1 MKFFTMNKSD
11 ENQINDGILYFS
23 QRIDEMLKHSTYHIY
38 KAPVLNTYLLVEE
51 YLITADQV
59 KKGIIDQSHL
69 KFIFE
74 EFLESFDND
83 IIIKEYISEEE
94 KTALVNKLNG
104 STEFDR
110 NKVMHYILHRL
121 SKYDYWCKEYLLKI
135 APQEKEKRLI
145 EQALRCYIPGLIDR
159 GYSSDYI
166 YYHNKTVFNQ
176 SDKNDLELLE
186 EFLNRFDFKKRKYS
200 VYVALHKNAQNFK
213 EILIQKLGV
222 DFDFDISEAKEFKY
236 SGKKYIVAKLEI
248 EALDKRQAAN
258 IAYENLDIFYKFYR
272 FMNDDR
278 KKWFLNKCM
287 VRYSDSDYAF
297 VDLTVQ
303 RFNFPENEDAEKS
316 SELSELMIT
325 ALLTNASR
333 GSFNRIDKVISLH
346 NTALENANLSNGFL
360 NLWSILEV
368 LFVSDKDRAKINEIE
383 RKAIPLLQKEYMIM
397 LFKDLDGNLKDNLSI
412 EQYNDII
419 NSIDG
424 NDNKYK
430 IAALITL
437 DKYDALRKKIYI
449 YLKNYPILR
458 SRISQM
464 STLCKRRNTFLNDL
478 ERFTRRIIWH
488 IIRLY
493 RTRNSIIHSGDK
505 PNNLKPLGEHLHSY
519 VDVCIW
525 QLMVSLTSEKHLYS
539 IDNVLIDEIFQIEK
553 IIKELSSK
561 EKFKED
567 DAFLCCDAVRYSKP
581 PLIEDNISEMAA
593 PEGTAVNNQI

>member
-1 MKFFTMNKSD
+1 MFLSNSVLLLSLFTSVVFSSSGIYSLIIISFSNDSKNSSKMNFKCDWSITPFFTRS
-11 ENQINDGILYFS
+11 
-23 QRIDEMLKHSTYHIY
+23 
-38 KAPVLNTYLLVEE
+38 AV
-51 YLITADQV
+51 
-59 KKGIIDQSHL
+59 
-69 KFIFE
+69 
-74 EFLESFDND
+74 
-83 IIIKEYISEEE
+83 IKYSL
-94 KTALVNKLNG
+94 T
-104 STEFDR
+104 
-110 NKVMHYILHRL
+110 

-135 APQEKEKRLI
+135 TPQEKEKRLI
-145 EQALRCYIPGLIDR
+145 EQALRCYIPGLLDR

-166 YYHNKTVFNQ
+166 YYHNKTVFTN
-176 SDKNDLELLE
+176 SDKKDRELLE
-186 EFLNRFDFKKRKYS
+186 EFLNRFDFRKRTYS
-200 VYVALHKNAQNFK
+200 VYVALHKSAQNFK
-213 EILIQKLGV
+213 DILNQKLDV

-236 SGKKYIVAKLEI
+236 PENKYIIAKLEI

-258 IAYENLDIFYKFYR
+258 IAYEQLDIFYKFYR

-287 VRYSDSDYAF
+287 VRYTESDYAF

-333 GSFNRIDKVISLH
+333 GSFDKIDKVISLH
-346 NTALENANLSNGFL
+346 NTALENTNLSNGFL

-383 RKAIPLLQKEYMIM
+383 RKAIPLLQKEYIIM
-397 LFKDLDGNLKDNLSI
+397 LFKELDGNLKDNLLI

-430 IAALITL
+430 IAALIIL
-437 DKYDALRKKIYI
+437 DKYDALRQKLYI
-449 YLKNYPILR
+449 YLNNCPILR
-458 SRISQM
+458 SRIAQM
-464 STLCKRRNTFLNDL
+464 NTLCKRRNSFLIDL
-478 ERFTRRIIWH
+478 ERFTRRITWH
-488 IIRLY
+488 LIRLY

-525 QLMVSLTSEKHLYS
+525 QIMVSLTSGKHLYS

-567 DAFLCCDAVRYSKP
+567 DVFLCCDAIKYSTP
-581 PLIEDNISEMAA
+581 PSSNDNSNETAA
-593 PEGTAVNNQI
+593 PEGTAV

>member
-1 MKFFTMNKSD
+1 MNKSD
-11 ENQINDGILYFS
+11 ENPINDGILYFS

-38 KAPVLNTYLLVEE
+38 KAPVLNTFLLIEE
-51 YLITADQV
+51 YLLTSNQV

-83 IIIKEYISEEE
+83 IIIKEYIPEEE
-94 KTALVNKLNG
+94 RILLINKLNS
-104 STEFDR
+104 STDFDR
-110 NKVMHYILHRL
+110 YKVMHYILHL
-121 SKYDYWCKEYLLKI
+121 LNKYDYWCKEYLLKI
-135 APQEKEKRLI
+135 VPQEREKKKI

-176 SDKNDLELLE
+176 SDKSDHELLS
-186 EFLNRFDFKKRKYS
+186 EFLNRFDFKKRKYC
-200 VYVALHKNAQNFK
+200 VYVALHKSAQNFK

-222 DFDFDISEAKEFKY
+222 DFDFDINEAKEFKY
-236 SGKKYIVAKLEI
+236 PGNKYIIAKLEI

-258 IAYENLDIFYKFYR
+258 MAYDNLDIFYKFYR

-297 VDLTVQ
+297 VDLTIQ

-325 ALLTNASR
+325 ALLTNASK
-333 GSFNRIDKVISLH
+333 GSFGIIDKVISLH
-346 NTALENANLSNGFL
+346 NTALENTNLSNGFL
-360 NLWSILEV
+360 NLWSVLEV

-383 RKAIPLLQKEYMIM
+383 RKAIPLLQKEYIIM

-437 DKYDALRKKIYI
+437 EKYETLRQKLYK
-449 YLKNYPILR
+449 YLNNYPILR

-464 STLCKRRNTFLNDL
+464 SSLCKRRNSFLNDL
-478 ERFTRRIIWH
+478 ERFTRRITWH

-519 VDVCIW
+519 IDACIW

-539 IDNVLIDEIFQIEK
+539 IDNVLIDEIFQLERIT
-553 IIKELSSK
+553 KELSSK

-567 DAFLCCDAVRYSKP
+567 DLFLCCDAVKYSIP
-581 PLIEDNISEMAA
+581 PSIEDNDNKTAA
-593 PEGTAVNNQI
+593 PEGAAVNNQI

>member
-11 ENQINDGILYFS
+11 ENPINDGILYFS

-38 KAPVLNTYLLVEE
+38 KAPVLNTYLLVKE
-51 YLITADQV
+51 YLITADLV

-74 EFLESFDND
+74 EFLESFEND
-83 IIIKEYISEEE
+83 IIIKEYIPEEE
-94 KTALVNKLNG
+94 KTTLVNKLNS

-110 NKVMHYILHRL
+110 NKVMHYILHLL

-135 APQEKEKRLI
+135 TPQEKEKRLI
-145 EQALRCYIPGLIDR
+145 EQALRCYIPGLLDR
-159 GYSSDYI
+159 EYSSDYI
-166 YYHNKTVFNQ
+166 YYHNKTVFTN
-176 SDKNDLELLE
+176 SDKKDRELLE
-186 EFLNRFDFKKRKYS
+186 EFLNRFDFRKRTYS
-200 VYVALHKNAQNFK
+200 VYVALHKSAQNFK
-213 EILIQKLGV
+213 DILNQKLDV
-222 DFDFDISEAKEFKY
+222 DFDFDLSEAREFKY
-236 SGKKYIVAKLEI
+236 PENKYIIAKLEI

-258 IAYENLDIFYKFYR
+258 IAYEQLDIFYKFYR

-287 VRYSDSDYAF
+287 VRYTESDYAF

-333 GSFNRIDKVISLH
+333 GSFDKIDKVISLH
-346 NTALENANLSNGFL
+346 NTALENTNLSNGFL

-383 RKAIPLLQKEYMIM
+383 RKAIPLLQKEYIIM
-397 LFKDLDGNLKDNLSI
+397 LFKELDGNLKDNLLI

-437 DKYDALRKKIYI
+437 DKYDALRQKLYI
-449 YLKNYPILR
+449 YLNNYPILR
-458 SRISQM
+458 SRIP
-464 STLCKRRNTFLNDL
+464 CRNTY
-478 ERFTRRIIWH
+478 TYKH
-488 IIRLY
+488 IA
-493 RTRNSIIHSGDK
+493 S
-505 PNNLKPLGEHLHSY
+505 SY
-519 VDVCIW
+519 ES
-525 QLMVSLTSEKHLYS
+525 Q
-539 IDNVLIDEIFQIEK
+539 N
-553 IIKELSSK
+553 
-561 EKFKED
+561 
-567 DAFLCCDAVRYSKP
+567 
-581 PLIEDNISEMAA
+581 
-593 PEGTAVNNQI
+593 

>member
-11 ENQINDGILYFS
+11 DNPINDGILYFS

-51 YLITADQV
+51 YLITADLV
-59 KKGIIDQSHL
+59 KNGVIDQSHL

-83 IIIKEYISEEE
+83 IIIKEYISEEK
-94 KTALVNKLNG
+94 KTTLINKLN
-104 STEFDR
+104 SSSEFDR
-110 NKVMHYILHRL
+110 NKVMHYILHLL

-135 APQEKEKRLI
+135 TPQEKEKRLI
-145 EQALRCYIPGLIDR
+145 EQALRCYIPGLLDR

-166 YYHNKTVFNQ
+166 YYHNKTVFNK
-176 SDKNDLELLE
+176 SNKKDFELLE
-186 EFLNRFDFKKRKYS
+186 EFLNRFDFRKRKYS
-200 VYVALHKNAQNFK
+200 VYVALHKSAQIFK
-213 EILIQKLGV
+213 DILIQKLDV

-236 SGKKYIVAKLEI
+236 YEKKYIVAKLEI
-248 EALDKRQAAN
+248 EALDKRQAAK

-303 RFNFPENEDAEKS
+303 RFNFPENEEAEKS

-333 GSFNRIDKVISLH
+333 DSFNRIDKVISLH
-346 NTALENANLSNGFL
+346 NTALENTNLSNGFL

-383 RKAIPLLQKEYMIM
+383 RKAIPLLQKEYIIT
-397 LFKDLDGNLKDNLSI
+397 LFKELDGNLKDNLSI

-437 DKYDALRKKIYI
+437 DKYDALRKKLYI
-449 YLKNYPILR
+449 YLNNYPILR

-464 STLCKRRNTFLNDL
+464 NTLCKRRNTFLKDL
-478 ERFTRRIIWH
+478 ERFTRRITWH

-493 RTRNSIIHSGDK
+493 RTRNSIIHSGDE

-519 VDVCIW
+519 VDACIW
-525 QLMVSLTSEKHLYS
+525 QIMVSLTSGKHLYS

-561 EKFKED
+561 EKFKD
-567 DAFLCCDAVRYSKP
+567 DDVFLCCNAIKYSTP
-581 PLIEDNISEMAA
+581 P
-593 PEGTAVNNQI
+593 

>member
-1 MKFFTMNKSD
+1 MNKSD
-11 ENQINDGILYFS
+11 ENPINDGILYFS

-38 KAPVLNTYLLVEE
+38 KAPVLNTFLLIEE
-51 YLITADQV
+51 YLLTSNQV

-83 IIIKEYISEEE
+83 IIIKEYIPEEE
-94 KTALVNKLNG
+94 RILLINKLNS
-104 STEFDR
+104 STDFDR
-110 NKVMHYILHRL
+110 YKVMHYILHL
-121 SKYDYWCKEYLLKI
+121 LNKYDYWCKEYLLKI
-135 APQEKEKRLI
+135 VPQEREKKKI
-145 EQALRCYIPGLIDR
+145 EQALRCYIPGLIDI

-176 SDKNDLELLE
+176 SDKSDLELLA

-200 VYVALHKNAQNFK
+200 VYVALHKSAQNFK

-222 DFDFDISEAKEFKY
+222 DFDFDINEAKEFKY
-236 SGKKYIVAKLEI
+236 PGNKYIIAKLEI

-258 IAYENLDIFYKFYR
+258 MAYDNLDIFYKFYR

-297 VDLTVQ
+297 VDLTIQ

-325 ALLTNASR
+325 ALLTNASK
-333 GSFNRIDKVISLH
+333 GSFGIIDKVISLH
-346 NTALENANLSNGFL
+346 NTALENTNLSNGFL
-360 NLWSILEV
+360 NLWSVLEV

-383 RKAIPLLQKEYMIM
+383 RKAIPLLQKEYIIM

-437 DKYDALRKKIYI
+437 EKYETLRQKLYK
-449 YLKNYPILR
+449 YLNNYPILR

-464 STLCKRRNTFLNDL
+464 SSLCKRRNSFLNDL
-478 ERFTRRIIWH
+478 ERFTRRITWH

-519 VDVCIW
+519 IDACIW

-539 IDNVLIDEIFQIEK
+539 IDNVLIDEIFQLERIT
-553 IIKELSSK
+553 KELSSK

-567 DAFLCCDAVRYSKP
+567 DLFLCCDAVKYSIP
-581 PLIEDNISEMAA
+581 PSIEDNDNKTAA
-593 PEGTAVNNQI
+593 PEGAAVNNQI